1 MQSLE
6 ITVTKKQ
13 ICTWLGLIHPG
24 GKIDYTAL
32 RREYFTDKALKT
44 LGIEPDLYKQKRK
57 FDTIQTKKI
66 LEYFKLT
73 PFIKSKFLN

>member
-1 MQSLE
+1 ME
-6 ITVTKKQ
+6 FFDITVTKKQ

>member
-1 MQSLE
+1 MQNLE